1 MECPFEN
8 IFNYSSQG
16 PFEESL
22 KIHNYDSGGPEKIDD
37 FCYQCPFEEFKK
49 NTIVTRKV
57 YKYNSESSSKDS
69 LKNPHL

>member
-1 MECPFEN
+1 MTQEEN
-8 IFNYSSQG
+8 GKSTIFFTNVLLRN
-16 PFEESL
+16 L
-22 KIHNYDSGGPEKIDD
+22 KE
-37 FCYQCPFEEFKK
+37 